1 MTVIETTELRKDY
14 GDIVAVQG
22 LTLTVHSGEVF
33 GFLGPNGAGKTT
45 SIKMLLGLVHP
56 TSGEARLLD
65 GKPGEARVMQRV
77 GFLPEHFRFHPWL
90 KAGEFLDVNG
100 RLLGMNAEQRQ
111 RRIPVLLDRVGLAD
125 RVDTRLGKFSKGMT
139 QRIGI
144 AQALLN
150 DPEVVFF
157 DEPTSGLDP
166 LGRRLVRDIIADL
179 REVGTT
185 VFLNSH
191 FLSEVEL
198 TCDRIAIIDRGR
210 VVRQGA
216 VDELTGGLIEVKIRA
231 GDLTD
236 GLVEGLSRWGRV
248 IARNQNRVE
257 MQVESETELPE
268 IANWLVSG
276 GAKLYN
282 LTPQRLSL
290 EELFVRTV
298 EEEV

>member
-14 GDIVAVQG
+14 GDIVAVHG
-22 LTLTVHSGEVF
+22 LTLTVQRGEVF

-56 TSGEARLLD
+56 TSGEANLLG

-90 KAGEFLDVNG
+90 KAGEFLDMHG
-100 RLLGMNAEQRQ
+100 RLLGMSKEQRRQ
-111 RRIPVLLDRVGLAD
+111 HIPVLLDRVGLSD

-150 DPEVVFF
+150 EPKVVFL

-179 REVGTT
+179 RQADTT

-216 VDELTGGLIEVKIRA
+216 VDELTDALIEVKIRA
-231 GDLTD
+231 GNLSDA
-236 GLVEGLSRWGRV
+236 LVAGLSQWGQV
-248 IARNQNRVE
+248 IARNQDRVE
-257 MQVESETELPE
+257 MQVESETVLPE

-276 GAKLYN
+276 GAKVYS

-298 EEEV
+298 EEEL